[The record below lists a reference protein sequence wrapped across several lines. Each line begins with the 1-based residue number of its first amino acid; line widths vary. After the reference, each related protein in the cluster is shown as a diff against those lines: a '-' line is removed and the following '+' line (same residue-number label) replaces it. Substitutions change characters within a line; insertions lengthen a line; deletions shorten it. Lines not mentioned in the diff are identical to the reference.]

1 MTTITFISL
10 RGTTLQGKV
19 QEIRKIKGLN
29 VSFVKMLNKLYA
41 ITDGYAVDEAEE
53 SADMVQFTQQ
63 VALQL

>member
-29 VSFVKMLNKLYA
+29 VSFVKMLNRIYA
-41 ITDGYAVDEAEE
+41 ICDNYSISE
-53 SADMVQFTQQ
+53 SYEGEDKKVFEQSIIN
-63 VALQL
+63 QL